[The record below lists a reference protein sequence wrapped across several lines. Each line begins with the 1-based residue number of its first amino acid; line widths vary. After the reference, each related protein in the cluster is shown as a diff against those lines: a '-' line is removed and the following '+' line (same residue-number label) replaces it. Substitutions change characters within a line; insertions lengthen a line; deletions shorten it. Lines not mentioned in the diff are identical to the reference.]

1 MVGKFNTVGVGTL
14 FLLDD
19 QDSKDGRENTRHCYF
34 VLGGAHGVFQCMH
47 CTSLSNKSRRN
58 EVPVLWTNSKVSY
71 IVVSKI
77 FTRMGR
83 DFVNCKYMGTM
94 TDGTHEF
101 IELLLDLHTDS
112 LGMHP
117 ERHDDVMRRY
127 EKYCKEF
134 FDNLPDTV
142 SSSAEAGY
150 QIVIP
155 PEVIQQ
161 VKADPTPEQRDPEQR
176 DSDAFKAMIHKHPKF
191 WETAELEKFVKIMD
205 THKNDTKFKM
215 EFLEVSSPQSVH
227 QKVYLARKEL
237 KSRRTASENFESKFE
252 VLKK

>member
-1 MVGKFNTVGVGTL
+1 MIGKINTVGVGTM

-19 QDSKDGRENTRHCYF
+19 QDSKDGRDNTRHVYL

-47 CTSLSNKSRRN
+47 CTSLTNKSRRN
-58 EVPVLWTNSKVSY
+58 EVPVLGTNSKVSY

-83 DFVNCKYMGTM
+83 DFSNCKYMGAI

-127 EKYCKEF
+127 ENYCKEF

-142 SSSAEAGY
+142 SQSSSVGTGY

-155 PEVIQQ
+155 PEVIQK
-161 VKADPTPEQRDPEQR
+161 VNDPEQKDR
-176 DSDAFKAMIHKHPKF
+176 DAFKEMIHKHPKF

-205 THKNDTKFKM
+205 THKTDTKFKM
-215 EFLEVSSPQSVH
+215 DFLEVSSPQSVH

-252 VLKK
+252 VFKK